1 MIIFQAYHT
10 DTNNPGDSSQV
21 LITTF
26 YSVYVFIRHF
36 VIDPILFLDAILFLV
51 AILFLDAILFL
62 VAILI
67 LDAILFLVAMLIL
80 DGIFFRVAI

>member
-21 LITTF
+21 LTF

-36 VIDPILFLDAILFLV
+36 VIDPILFLDAFLSLV